1 MVLLDET
8 RLNET
13 AALGGN
19 FMSLTGTAAR
29 SLATPSMVTLVPYS
43 VNLFMDFNLINAGMP
58 STCCHAS
65 AGNRNWSRRNL
76 SYLMVPEG

>member
-1 MVLLDET
+1 
-8 RLNET
+8 
-13 AALGGN
+13 
-19 FMSLTGTAAR
+19 MSLTGSAAL
-29 SLATPSMVTLVPYS
+29 SLATPSMVTLISYRF
-43 VNLFMDFNLINAGMP
+43 NLFMEFNLINAGMP